1 MHQIYMTQLGIMPEF
16 IILELPNPGSAVC
29 CWKANIKGQVLLVG
43 KESLLYSGGQQ
54 PEEKVD
60 LCPKRIPNYSSEE
73 RVFKGHFEEVY
84 GQRERLHADTAQSAL
99 TVNLKLVTW
108 WSDQCHFDCFTCS

>member
-99 TVNLKLVTW
+99 TLKAETGHMVV
-108 WSDQCHFDCFTCS
+108 